1 VEISDPCKRAIFEA
15 NSPLMSMD
23 LVRNFDADKTQII
36 VAKTDIETN
45 YGLICSFTA
54 ELVNPPTFVTLSGS
68 TINVIAAQTTAQDVG
83 SH

>member
-1 VEISDPCKRAIFEA
+1 
-15 NSPLMSMD
+15 MD

-36 VAKTDIETN
+36 VAKTDIETK